1 MVKFLILPDN
11 RNLECKQQ
19 MRKSYLYKIF
29 NTIMHNYKQLTFS
42 SIIPQVVE
50 KYANNKALGFVDEE
64 YLSYTQ
70 MGKKIDALK
79 AFLEALGIKPGDR
92 VVIYS
97 QNMPNWGIAY
107 FTLQCMGVIAVP
119 VLPDFNKF
127 ELQNVLEHSEAKGIF
142 ISEGL
147 EYKLDESSKKLLKV
161 IIRLDNLEVLEG
173 NGHSTIFD
181 EHAKSSTKYHVDEN
195 ELAILLYTSG
205 TTGNSKGVML
215 SQKNVIF
222 NSFQAGDIQPIDEN
236 DRFLSV
242 LPLSHTYEN
251 TLGLILPILNGA
263 NITYLRKPPTASV
276 LLPAMKSVK
285 PTFML
290 TVPMIIEKVFK
301 NSILPTIQKKAFT
314 RILYKS
320 KPGRKFVHRI
330 AGKKLYQ
337 NFGGNLRFF
346 GVGGSKLD
354 AKVEQF
360 LRDGKFP
367 YAVGYGLTETAPILA
382 GSNPSMTKLQAIG
395 PKVFDCEL
403 IIHNP
408 DPQSGEGEIWAKGPN
423 IMMGYYK
430 NEAVTK
436 EVLTDDGWFKTGD
449 LGVYD
454 KNGWLSHKGRLKN
467 IIVGANGEN
476 IYPEEIESLI
486 NNFRH
491 VVESIVI
498 EQKGKLVALVHF
510 NREELELKIKEM
522 KSDLSNKL
530 DEKIDVMT
538 QKVDVAIE
546 ELSAELQKYINT
558 RVNKLS
564 RIQLVV
570 AYADP
575 FQKTATHKIKRY
587 LYK

>member
-1 MVKFLILPDN
+1 MHKF
-11 RNLECKQQ
+11 
-19 MRKSYLYKIF
+19 
-29 NTIMHNYKQLTFS
+29 KQLTFS
-42 SIIPQVVE
+42 AIIPEVVE
-50 KYANNKALGFVDEE
+50 KYAKRKALGFVGEE
-64 YLSYTQ
+64 ALTYAQ
-70 MGKKIDALK
+70 MGKQIDAVK
-79 AFLEALGIKPGDR
+79 AFLEALDIKPGDK

-97 QNMPNWGIAY
+97 QNMPNWGIVY
-107 FTLQCMGVIAVP
+107 FALQCMGVVTVP
-119 VLPDFNKF
+119 VLPDFNTF
-127 ELQNVLEHSEAKGIF
+127 ELQNVLEHSEAKAIF

-147 EYKLDESSKKLLKV
+147 EYKLTDAKLEFVDV
-161 IIRLDNLEVLEG
+161 IVRLENLEVLEG
-173 NGHSTIFD
+173 KDQSVVFD
-181 EHAKSSTKYHVDEN
+181 ENAKSSAKYHASED

-205 TTGNSKGVML
+205 TTGDSKGVML

-222 NSFQAGDIQPIDEN
+222 NSFQAGGIQPINEK

-263 NITYLRKPPTASV
+263 SVTYLRKPPTASV
-276 LLPAMKSVK
+276 LIPAMQSVK

-320 KPGRKFVHRI
+320 EPGRKFVHRI

-337 NFGGNLRFF
+337 TFGGNLQFF
-346 GVGGSKLD
+346 GIGGAKLD
-354 AKVEQF
+354 ARVEQF

-367 YAVGYGLTETAPILA
+367 YAIGYGLTETAPMLA
-382 GSNPSMTKLQAIG
+382 GSNPSMTKFQAIG

-403 IIHNP
+403 ELHNP
-408 DPQSGEGEIWAKGPN
+408 DPQTGEGEIWAKGPN
-423 IMMGYYK
+423 IMLGYYK
-430 NEAVTK
+430 NEAKTR

-454 KNGWLSHKGRLKN
+454 KDGWLSHKGRIKN

-491 VVESIVI
+491 VVESIVV

-510 NREELELKIKEM
+510 NREELELKMKEM
-522 KSDLSNKL
+522 KADLSSKM
-530 DEKIDVMT
+530 DEKLEVMT
-538 QKVDVAIE
+538 KKVDAAID
-546 ELSAELQKYINT
+546 ELAAELQKYINT